1 MYNYKEIESSYKTL
15 QNITQDTPNYDRGG
29 STIYHFPNK
38 TSTSRKQL
46 TRKQLTRTT
55 IKRAFKATPNSLL
68 ELSDTLK
75 EMKILIFIAVVIITT
90 PYCSAVAIDDTTT
103 TGII

>member
-15 QNITQDTPNYDRGG
+15 QNKTQDTPNYDRGG

-38 TSTSRKQL
+38 TSTSCKQL
-46 TRKQLTRTT
+46 TLTT
-55 IKRAFKATPNSLL
+55 ITRAFKETPNSLL

-103 TGII
+103 TGIV